1 MELNNVQR
9 EKLVNAVVFF
19 AKKTRCPSLV
29 KMFKL
34 LFFLDFCHFKE
45 TGRSVTD
52 LDYRALPFG
61 PVPADFYSEVKDGF
75 VPDDMKPYFALVPLE
90 TERGTP
96 AYEFKAKKSADLT
109 VFSPRE
115 QEILRNVAEIF
126 RDATPTQMSEIS
138 HLKNQP
144 WDKTIKEKGPNKLI
158 DYLLALDADAKVS
171 VEDAKGMLKE
181 REEMVKN
188 FVVNPHLVN
197 RNIFPMKNP

>member
-19 AKKTRCPSLV
+19 AKKTKCPSLV

-61 PVPADFYSEVKDGF
+61 PVPIDFYNEVKDGF
-75 VPDDMKPYFALVPLE
+75 VPDDMKSYFALVPLE
-90 TERGTP
+90 TQRDTP
-96 AYEFKAKKSADLT
+96 AYEFKPKRPADLS
-109 VFSPRE
+109 VFSPHE
-115 QEILRNVAEIF
+115 QEILRNISDIF

-138 HLKNQP
+138 HLQNQP
-144 WDKTIKEKGPNKLI
+144 WDKTIKEKGPNKPI

-171 VEDAKGMLKE
+171 VEDAKELLKE
-181 REEMVKN
+181 RHEMLSNFRVK
-188 FVVNPHLVN
+188 PKLA
-197 RNIFPMKNP
+197 KAT